1 MDSARGVVVDAEVV
15 LADRHEG
22 GTLLA
27 QLRRVEDLTGRVT
40 ERVTADKGYAYSAN
54 YHALEDRGTQAV
66 IPPQRLAKA
75 RMPLSRF
82 NYDSTL
88 DVVRCPAGKVL
99 RRAAR
104 VEPDGRFYRARR
116 SDCGGCRFAGICL
129 PKTAK
134 ARSVMIKDGHGA
146 LLRARR
152 RHAKRLA
159 ADVVARNRHRGL
171 VEGIHGEAKA
181 RHGLN
186 RARRRGLWNVQIQ
199 AWLTA
204 AAINLKR
211 LAKALL
217 RQIVARI
224 SQYRPIAGLYE
235 RLRYI
240 KAEIAKDKHHT
251 LRTA

>member
-1 MDSARGVVVDAEVV
+1 M
-15 LADRHEG
+15 
-22 GTLLA
+22 LA
-27 QLRRVEDLTGRVT
+27 QLRRVEDLTGRLT
-40 ERVTADKGYAYSAN
+40 CPPYDFGRRAERVTADKGYAYSAN
-54 YHALEDRGTQAV
+54 YHALEDRGTQAM
-66 IPPQRLAKA
+66 IPPQRPRKA

-82 NYDSTL
+82 NYDSTHA
-88 DVVRCPAGKVL
+88 VVRCPAGKVL

-204 AAINLKR
+204 TAINLKR
-211 LAKALL
+211 LAKALS
-217 RQIVARI
+217 RQIAARI

-240 KAEIAKDKHHT
+240 KAEIAKDKHHS